1 MKVGIFSDTHL
12 GFDSRGERAQE
23 SFENL
28 EQAINICVQESADVV
43 ILAGDVFDAPVPSH
57 DTLYRAMAAFSAGKK
72 GRCEINAVFEK
83 NTEKKQLSF
92 EGLPI
97 LAIHGNHEYAGKDTR
112 TALDVLSVSGLIFY
126 FHAGKVVLKKGNER
140 AVVFGLGSVPEKKD
154 LEVLQHW
161 APKPEKGCANILMTH
176 QGFKEFMAVDDEM
189 VATLS
194 LEDLPRGF
202 DLFVNGHLHWQQK
215 HKIGDGVFILPGSTI
230 ATSIKKIEADQ
241 KKGVHFFDSE
251 TKSITFMPFSKQ
263 RRAFYHKIDFKDAEI
278 DAVLETCR
286 KEISANLAGTHEMKP
301 LIRLNLK
308 GTLKKGISACDVN
321 INQIY
326 EEFSARSILSISK
339 NFSSVSFRK
348 KISEL
353 REMQKSKLSVA
364 AMGLELLEKN
374 LKETD
379 FGSVSVK
386 ELFDLLA
393 EDEPEKAL
401 SLITLR

>member
-28 EQAINICVQESADVV
+28 EQAINICVQESSDVV
-43 ILAGDVFDAPVPSH
+43 ILAGYVFDAPVPSH

-140 AVVFGLGSVPEKKD
+140 AVVFGLGSVPEKKA

-286 KEISANLAGTHEMKP
+286 KEI
-301 LIRLNLK
+301 
-308 GTLKKGISACDVN
+308 
-321 INQIY
+321 Y
-326 EEFSARSILSISK
+326 EEFPARSILSISK